1 MTGHLEN
8 LNKEGSI
15 WKQME
20 KIMEAVPEKAPLIHC
35 ITNPI
40 SIHDC
45 ANVVLAAGARP
56 IMAEHPEEVRE
67 ITASAASL
75 ALNLGNITDAR
86 RVSVLLSGKEAARR
100 RIPVVLDMVGIG
112 CSGLRRSLVREFLE
126 MRKTFADENGL
137 PPLILKGNLSEIRV
151 LGAMEQG
158 KTIAVS
164 GVDARPQ
171 DVVSD
176 GTRDEIARELRTLAA
191 RHDAV
196 LMATGKTDVI
206 TDESHTFFVDNG
218 SPRLASVTGTG
229 CMVTALTAAW
239 LGEGRLLPA
248 ALLGAVMFG
257 ICGELAAE
265 DWKGSGTYQLRL
277 MDQLS
282 VCTWKTIETYRKV
295 SVWNE

>member
-15 WKQME
+15 WKQMK

-67 ITASAASL
+67 ITASAAAL

-86 RVSVLLSGKEAARR
+86 RASVLLSGEEAARR

-112 CSGLRRSLVREFLE
+112 CSGLRRSLVRGFLE

-257 ICGELAAE
+257 ISGELAAE

-295 SVWNE
+295 SVWK